1 MERFTDIDLVE
12 KSLNRCLSED
22 GFVSQ
27 FYFELCNIH
36 PASYCLLSGP
46 KLETYKKNLNSILSG
61 LVEFGKGLPSSEKNL
76 SKMANLET
84 GITQDTIA
92 YWEEAL
98 IIAITANDQK
108 LDQETSQAWRALIKK
123 GLEFILA
130 QRNLKLAA

>member
-1 MERFTDIDLVE
+1 MGRFPEVGLIE
-12 KSLNRCLSED
+12 ESLNRCLSRE

-61 LVEFGKGLPSSEKNL
+61 LVEFGKGLPSGERNL

-98 IIAITANDQK
+98 IIAITANDEK

-123 GLEFILA
+123 GLEIILA

>member
-1 MERFTDIDLVE
+1 MGRFPEIDLVE
-12 KSLNRCLSED
+12 ESLERCLSKE

-36 PASYCLLSGP
+36 PAPYCLLSGP
-46 KLETYKKNLNSILSG
+46 KLETYKKNLNSVLKG
-61 LVEFGKGLPSSEKNL
+61 LLEYGKGLPSGEKNL
-76 SKMANLET
+76 LSMANLET

-98 IIAITANDQK
+98 IIAITSNDEK
-108 LDQETSQAWRALIKK
+108 LDQETSQAWRSLIKM
-123 GLEFILA
+123 GLDFILS

>member
-1 MERFTDIDLVE
+1 MGRFPEISLVE
-12 KSLNRCLSED
+12 ESLKRCLSND

-46 KLETYKKNLNSILSG
+46 KFETYKKNLNSILKS
-61 LVEFGKGLPSSEKNL
+61 LVEFGKGLPSGERNL

-84 GITQDTIA
+84 GITPDTIA
-92 YWEEAL
+92 YWEQAL

-123 GLEFILA
+123 GLEIILA

>member
-1 MERFTDIDLVE
+1 M
-12 KSLNRCLSED
+12 
-22 GFVSQ
+22 SQ

-61 LVEFGKGLPSSEKNL
+61 LVEFGKGLPSGERNL

-98 IIAITANDQK
+98 IIAITANDEK

-123 GLEFILA
+123 GLEIILA